1 MGRVRGADYR
11 GEEIGTQGT
20 YEVGGG
26 AGVCREVAWRGP
38 VMKWKG
44 PGIQNEQ
51 HEVQ

>member
-26 AGVCREVAWRGP
+26 AGVDTGGVWVRV
-38 VMKWKG
+38 
-44 PGIQNEQ
+44 
-51 HEVQ
+51 